1 MIRVP
6 VSLLEENI
14 DRVVDSVVRNVS
26 AGRGAVPDLDAE
38 GMGAPGGI
46 RSDSEDGKSAN
57 EDAARETL
65 ADLYGHVAHA
75 LRALDATPHALA
87 GYRPPEPQAAP
98 PTLNLIR

>member
-1 MIRVP
+1 MMRVP

-38 GMGAPGGI
+38 GMGAHGVIQGENGE
-46 RSDSEDGKSAN
+46 SEN
-57 EDAARETL
+57 EDEARETL

-75 LRALDATPHALA
+75 LKALDATPHALA
-87 GYRPPEPQAAP
+87 GYRAPEPQAAP
-98 PTLNLIR
+98 PTLNLVR